1 MPKPV
6 PSSQRRLEAERL
18 IHLAKAMLDQPEE
31 EMVVIYLDHAIEAL
45 HMATEANPD
54 L

>member
-6 PSSQRRLEAERL
+6 PSSQRRLQAERL
-18 IHLAKAMLDQPEE
+18 INLAKAMLEQPEE
-31 EMVVIYLDHAIEAL
+31 EMVAIYLDHAIEAL
-45 HMATEANPD
+45 HMAAEANPE